1 MRNDAIRVRSIESLG
16 ELIEFAE
23 QLDRGGTPSHW
34 FRGQADTAWSL
45 QCRLWRRG
53 PDVADHG
60 GAAYTHNDERNL
72 AHRFRVRAA
81 TRRPDAPNYSDAAG
95 WLSLMQHY
103 GLPTRLLDWSRSPL
117 VAAYF
122 ALPETPVENKNVQR
136 DAAIWVLNPH
146 ELNYRRCRNS
156 LTPGLSS
163 RQLGRLV
170 SDAFFDREQHQAES
184 HFRAGDHAEVMAA
197 MAWEADPRMVV
208 QQGAFTVHAGPRSAG
223 RRGVRGLDEESDAH
237 EYLTLLKIPADTTAR
252 LRREVAAAGFREGD
266 LFPDLEHLARELV
279 DTYPAGSM
287 T

>member
-1 MRNDAIRVRSIESLG
+1 MRNEAIRVRLVESLG

-23 QLDRGGTPSHW
+23 QVGRGGTPSHW
-34 FRGQADTAWSL
+34 FRGQADAAWSL

-53 PDVADHG
+53 LGAAGHG
-60 GAAYTHNDERNL
+60 EAAYTHSDERNL

-81 TRRPDAPNYSDAAG
+81 TRRADAPNYSDAAG

-122 ALPETPVENKNVQR
+122 ALPEPLAENKNLQR

-146 ELNYRRCRNS
+146 ELNTRRCQNS
-156 LTPGLSS
+156 VTPGLSS

-170 SDAFFDREQHQAES
+170 SDAFFDSEPRWAES
-184 HFRAGDHAEVMAA
+184 HFRVGDHAEVMAA

-208 QQGAFTVHAGPRSAG
+208 QQGAFTVHAAPRSG
-223 RRGVRGLDEESDAH
+223 GLRGVRGLDEESDAH
-237 EYLTLLKIPADTTAR
+237 EYLTLLRIPNNTIAR

>member
-1 MRNDAIRVRSIESLG
+1 MRNEAIQVCSVESLG

-23 QLDRGGTPSHW
+23 RLDGTGTPSHW
-34 FRGQADTAWSL
+34 FRGQADAAWSL
-45 QCRLWRRG
+45 QCRLWRRE
-53 PDVADHG
+53 PHVADHG
-60 GAAYTHNDERNL
+60 GAAYNHSDERNL
-72 AHRFRVRAA
+72 AHRFRARAA
-81 TRRPDAPNYSDAAG
+81 TRLANAPDYSDAAG
-95 WLSLMQHY
+95 WLGLMQHY

-122 ALPETPVENKNVQR
+122 ALLERRPAEMDIPR

-146 ELNYRRCRNS
+146 RLNARRCRS
-156 LTPGLSS
+156 SETPGLSS

-170 SDAFFDREQHQAES
+170 SDAFFDTEPR
-184 HFRAGDHAEVMAA
+184 RARSRTRVGDRAEVMAA

-208 QQGAFTVHAGPRSAG
+208 QQGAFTVHAAPPSRG
-223 RRGVRGLDEESDAH
+223 RRGVRGLDEEFDAH
-237 EYLTLLKIPADTTAR
+237 EYLNLLTIPAETITK